1 MFLCFC
7 LFISQLDWDRA
18 LYEIY
23 MGSKAKVEPSV
34 MSVEHLSF
42 LWISCHFRTNMF
54 AKVSASS
61 IIFSCLLKINRDQ
74 TFEKYTVGIFISTP
88 VNKFGEFFSVF
99 ILFSYHISG
108 LTQCHPASFTSS
120 NASLISRP
128 CETLWESLGACIQI
142 VTHGIG

>member
-1 MFLCFC
+1 
-7 LFISQLDWDRA
+7 
-18 LYEIY
+18 
-23 MGSKAKVEPSV
+23 MGSKPKVEPSV

-61 IIFSCLLKINRDQ
+61 NIFSCLLKINTDQ
-74 TFEKYTVGIFISTP
+74 TFEKYAIFISTP
-88 VNKFGEFFSVF
+88 VNKFGEFFPVF
-99 ILFSYHISG
+99 ILFSYHITG

-120 NASLISRP
+120 NASPISRP